1 MDKQVTPAH
10 YQAIEFETRF
20 IALSDGRVTGH
31 AGRITR
37 PAVPRLWPFTRLP
50 RLGDPSEPSLA
61 PQTVEPLAP
70 GSPSRASTKNRA
82 ATPATPI
89 RGSISSQPNIL
100 TSRRTR
106 PRVSPTTVRDTQ
118 IGRAHV

>member
-10 YQAIEFETRF
+10 YQAIEYETRF

-70 GSPSRASTKNRA
+70 GSPNPAPDPRAS
-82 ATPATPI
+82 ATGA
-89 RGSISSQPNIL
+89 
-100 TSRRTR
+100 
-106 PRVSPTTVRDTQ
+106 SP
-118 IGRAHV
+118 